1 MEMRRNGA
9 TSGRGQNRFGGRIGL
24 GGKFAILIDGG
35 FIKKKLQARNKHFP
49 TVSEID
55 AEVVRVKSHALLANS
70 ELLRIYFYDAPPISG
85 LMRNPVDGIQNR
97 LGEEQTLL

>member
-1 MEMRRNGA
+1 MALRADGVKNV
-9 TSGRGQNRFGGRIGL
+9 FGGRIVL

-70 ELLRIYFYDAPPISG
+70 ELLEVYFYDAPPISG
-85 LMRNPVDGIQNR
+85 LMRNPVDRDSNR